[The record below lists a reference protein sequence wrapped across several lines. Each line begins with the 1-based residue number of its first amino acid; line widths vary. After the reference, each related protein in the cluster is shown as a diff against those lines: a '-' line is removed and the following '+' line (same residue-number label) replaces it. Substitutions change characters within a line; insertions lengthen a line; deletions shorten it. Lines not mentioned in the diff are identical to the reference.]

1 MRPWSGA
8 GGACTWFLNLVRLS
22 LTRSPERRAPSA
34 AARPRSSV
42 ISGGVVRDDLAVLR
56 HGVVTQSSA
65 LARAAPVRR
74 TTKRPA
80 TLLLTRRQSLP
91 ANHHLTSTSKRL
103 TREGPRGDPGIAVA
117 TGPSDSELHH
127 HGLTNAVG
135 GCCRRLPAAAAGV
148 GWSARQAQQRASVEL
163 EREEGRVRRTMQNH
177 DEPQTPVPAS
187 SPTADN
193 QHMAVS
199 QQHGYDFPSK
209 KLQFTG
215 RGEHYQSNLPNMSVR
230 PPHRGGAPLMF
241 VEELLKDT

>member
-8 GGACTWFLNLVRLS
+8 GGARTWFLSLVRLS

-42 ISGGVVRDDLAVLR
+42 ISGGVVRHDLAVLR

-117 TGPSDSELHH
+117 TGPSELHH

-148 GWSARQAQQRASVEL
+148 GWSVRQAQQRASVEL
-163 EREEGRVRRTMQNH
+163 EREEGRARRTRCKN
-177 DEPQTPVPAS
+177 TT
-187 SPTADN
+187 SP
-193 QHMAVS
+193 
-199 QQHGYDFPSK
+199 
-209 KLQFTG
+209 KLPCQ
-215 RGEHYQSNLPNMSVR
+215 R
-230 PPHRGGAPLMF
+230 
-241 VEELLKDT
+241 